1 MLKTLEKLVFFENV
15 LPEYSLVRVSITRAS
30 KKLQVFSLIR
40 FTHELGPTI
49 HSGDAGRG

>member
-1 MLKTLEKLVFFENV
+1 MLKTLEKLVFSENV
-15 LPEYSLVRVSITRAS
+15 LPEYYFQAVSITRAS
-30 KKLQVFSLIR
+30 KKLRVFSLIR